1 LIETYPIL
9 PFIADHNPIFVTQN
23 RSMNDIQTEEDIRTL
38 VFTFY
43 AKVRADEVLSP
54 VFNAV
59 IKDDWEAHLQTM
71 CNFWSTLLLYTHKY
85 MADPM
90 AKHLPLPLKK
100 IHFERWL
107 QLFDG
112 TVTELFLGPVATDAR
127 RRAANIARL
136 MQATK
141 NITA

>member
-1 LIETYPIL
+1 MS
-9 PFIADHNPIFVTQN
+9 FIQAISLSLLHNGRNMF
-23 RSMNDIQTEEDIRTL
+23 DIQTEEDIETL

-43 AKVRADEVLSP
+43 GKVRADEVLSP

-59 IKDDWEAHLQTM
+59 IREEEWEVHLRTM
-71 CNFWSTLLLYTHKY
+71 CNFWSTLLLFTRKY
-85 MADPM
+85 MSDPM

-100 IHFERWL
+100 EHFERWL
-107 QLFDG
+107 QLFNG
-112 TVTELFLGPVATDAR
+112 TVTELFEGPTADDAR

-136 MQATK
+136 MQVTK

>member
-1 LIETYPIL
+1 MS
-9 PFIADHNPIFVTQN
+9 FIIDNSPIFAVYN
-23 RSMNDIQTEEDIRTL
+23 SRSMFDIQTEEDVETL

-59 IKDDWEAHLQTM
+59 IREEEWDEHLRTM
-71 CNFWSTLLLYTHKY
+71 CNFWSTLLLYTRKY
-85 MADPM
+85 MSDPM

-100 IHFERWL
+100 EHFERWL
-107 QLFDG
+107 LLFNG
-112 TVTELFLGPVATDAR
+112 TVTELFEGPTADDAR